1 MPWAVQKGKISNFA
15 AYYYDIF
22 IMSLSF
28 HNPMRFLYTHLIIY
42 ILAIAFALP
51 FDAAARKKETDGKG
65 MAAYA
70 AIEPDAQPQKAKRE
84 KTVTRALALDQP
96 SSAKVNTRY
105 REGIDVSHYQGMIDW
120 DALMEET
127 PISYVYIKA
136 TEGAALVDDTYA
148 YNLREA
154 RRVGLSAGSY
164 HFYRPNVDWKTQ
176 LENLTSTVLREDQDL
191 VPIIDIEHRGNVSYE
206 KFIAD
211 LSAFVREVT
220 KHYGKKPLL
229 YTFQNFYNK
238 YLCGTFKDYHW
249 MIARY
254 RPDEPTLDDSRKYI
268 IWQYTAKGSVS
279 GIRGNVDRSRLMDGF
294 SLSALAM

>member
-1 MPWAVQKGKISNFA
+1 MRLSYIHLFICIVIAV
-15 AYYYDIF
+15 
-22 IMSLSF
+22 
-28 HNPMRFLYTHLIIY
+28 
-42 ILAIAFALP
+42 IAQPL
-51 FDAAARKKETDGKG
+51 DADARKKEKEGMG

-70 AIEPDAQPQKAKRE
+70 AIEPDVQPQKAKRE
-84 KTVTRALALDQP
+84 KAAPLALALDHP
-96 SSAKVNTRY
+96 TEAKVNTRY
-105 REGIDVSHYQGMIDW
+105 REGIDVSHYQGKIDW
-120 DALMEET
+120 DALMT
-127 PISYVYIKA
+127 GTKISYVYIKA

-176 LENLTSTVLREDQDL
+176 FENLTSTVQREEQDL
-191 VPIIDIEHRGNVSYE
+191 VPIIDIEHRGKVSSE
-206 KFIAD
+206 KFISD
-211 LSAFVREVT
+211 LKAFVGAVE

-254 RPDEPTLDDSRKYI
+254 QPDEPTLDDGRKFI
-268 IWQYTAKGSVS
+268 IWQYSAKGSVS